1 MNSYGAKV
9 VVPETGVEE
18 IDRQH
23 RSMLDGFSF
32 LRTSPRRQDHDVK
45 ELRRIL
51 GEVEAHFS
59 WEETQMEKTEYP
71 DRIRHSKDHRL
82 QMTNLLDL
90 LKYVDTGNE
99 QLDED
104 FFVACM
110 GWTERHIRSLD
121 ADFVLYLTE
130 RESWDLQQDLKAWEY
145 QEHFAQF
152 TELAD

>member
-1 MNSYGAKV
+1 MNRFVGNAA
-9 VVPETGVEE
+9 PPQTGIEE

-23 RSMLDGFSF
+23 RSMVDGFRF
-32 LRTSPRRQDHDVK
+32 LRTAPRRHDHDVK

-59 WEETQMEKTEYP
+59 WEEAQMEKTEYP
-71 DRIRHSKDHRL
+71 DKNRHSKDHQAQL
-82 QMTNLLDL
+82 SNLLDL
-90 LKYVDTGNE
+90 LKYVDEGHE

-104 FFVACM
+104 FFQACI

-121 ADFVLYLTE
+121 ADFVEFLTD

-145 QEHFAQF
+145 QDHFARF
-152 TELAD
+152 SELAD